1 MESNSRMDAK
11 PPKHMHGDGMHKPH
25 EAALTDVQKAKIL
38 DILSKYDGDSLSE
51 KDAQAIFEEMRKA
64 DIHPGPGFKE
74 TIEEAG
80 FDMEQFKPKGSPPP
94 PPPRK

>member
-1 MESNSRMDAK
+1 MDSNSRMGGK
-11 PPKHMHGDGMHKPH
+11 PPKHMHGDGIHKPQDV
-25 EAALTDVQKAKIL
+25 ALTDVQKARIL
-38 DILSKYDGDSLSE
+38 DILSKYNANNLTE

-74 TIEEAG
+74 AVEEAG
-80 FDMEQFKPKGSPPP
+80 FDLEQFKPKGSPPP